1 MRKYN
6 YTKPAQARRIVA
18 LQQRE
23 RLILTL
29 QELVARHGDKAFY
42 EVRQGVKRSAV
53 QAFARVEREI
63 ATLKDRI
70 AGNNLNK
77 QS

>member
-6 YTKPAQARRIVA
+6 YTKPAKARRIVA

-23 RLILTL
+23 RLMLTL
-29 QELVARHGDKAFY
+29 QELIARHSDEAFY
-42 EVRQGVKRSAV
+42 EVRPGVKRNTI
-53 QAFARVEREI
+53 QALARVEREV